1 MHALSAI
8 DVALWDIKGKAS
20 KGVEAPLY
28 QLFGPNDW
36 RRVVRAAT
44 L

>member
-20 KGVEAPLY
+20 KL
-28 QLFGPNDW
+28 
-36 RRVVRAAT
+36 RCISCSVRT
-44 L
+44 IGDE